1 MEKIENYACLIQ
13 LFLTSGF
20 MAPFFSRDFHAVF
33 SGLNERITIFENEIL
48 MLRDEQYHREIRLD
62 ELLSQP
68 NSEEQIVLLL
78 QQNDENSRQIIT
90 LQERISLMR
99 RRIEELN
106 LKHQVALCREEH
118 QRIYRW

>member
-1 MEKIENYACLIQ
+1 
-13 LFLTSGF
+13 

-33 SGLNERITIFENEIL
+33 SGLNEQIASVENEIV
-48 MLRDEQYHREIRLD
+48 MLRDQQYHRENRLD

-68 NSEEQIVLLL
+68 NSEEQVVLLL

-90 LQERISLMR
+90 LQERISQMR
-99 RRIEELN
+99 RRVDALN

-118 QRIYRW
+118 QRIYGW